1 MYQACLK
8 LCHSYRRY
16 MFENH
21 IPRLITPS
29 PCNRIRQML
38 PANRLARFPHARA
51 SHSQRPQ
58 KHDDCRTNQCHHTAP
73 SSTSIHVHLHP
84 YQTSHSSKDIRCMQC
99 TTIPFQPHA
108 DIGKRTLL
116 CVCVCLLQHAEIH
129 VFDAPHVPH
138 KQRPTLKLLWGD
150 TRVCNGDE
158 RTCKA
163 RSAPLA
169 RAFPS
174 RSCICVERVN
184 GTCMHEGG
192 ARDRWGG
199 DQAVG

>member
-1 MYQACLK
+1 MPPHCTLLYIHPCPLASVPNFSLLK
-8 LCHSYRRY
+8 RHTL
-16 MFENH
+16 
-21 IPRLITPS
+21 
-29 PCNRIRQML
+29 
-38 PANRLARFPHARA
+38 HAM
-51 SHSQRPQ
+51 
-58 KHDDCRTNQCHHTAP
+58 HHNP
-73 SSTSIHVHLHP
+73 FSI
-84 YQTSHSSKDIRCMQC
+84 
-99 TTIPFQPHA
+99 HA

-138 KQRPTLKLLWGD
+138 EQRPTVKLLWGD

-163 RSAPLA
+163 RSVPLA

-184 GTCMHEGG
+184 GTCTHEGG
-192 ARDRWGG
+192 ARDRWGEIKRWVECFFLWV
-199 DQAVG
+199 A